1 MFLSSRDMIEAATQ
15 RPAASRFA
23 RVALL
28 GSAIGVLVL
37 AGCAPNLGPERKLST
52 PQDYASSRS
61 LAAPTVDW
69 PDQTWWTA
77 YNDPELTDLI
87 EQALRGSPDLRSAQA
102 RVREAE
108 AQATQAGS
116 KLLPNVGASGS
127 VKETKIEQSLALPPM
142 AESQISNAIPQGWNP
157 TAQLAANL
165 NWQLD
170 FFGRNRAALAAAT
183 SQADAARA
191 DEASARLQIATGV
204 ASAYADLLRLYA
216 DRDAAAEALKVR
228 RQTLD
233 LIGQRLR
240 NGLETRGGFSQ
251 QNATVPQSQADLDR
265 LDLQILQ
272 ARHQLAALLGLGPD
286 AGLDVPRP
294 TAVGLHPLGLPA
306 NISADLIGRRPD
318 ITAARLRAEA
328 ARQQTKSARADFYPS
343 VNLAGSY
350 TVLSLKASD
359 LFSHNIQLAQVG
371 PAISL
376 PLFDGGQ
383 RVGAYKGARAQYDA
397 AVADYDKTLANA
409 LREVADAV
417 AAQRSLAAQV
427 ADAQASLTSGE
438 EAYSIAKQRYQ
449 GGLSPYLDVLTAE
462 NSVLQQRR
470 TLADLNAQALSLDV
484 TLIRALGGG
493 FTAPAPHSSSDR

>member
-1 MFLSSRDMIEAATQ
+1 LSLVGLSLTALGMAL
-15 RPAASRFA
+15 AS
-23 RVALL
+23 
-28 GSAIGVLVL
+28 
-37 AGCAPNLGPERKLST
+37 CAPNLGPEKKLSL
-52 PQDYASSRS
+52 PQDYASARS
-61 LAAPTVDW
+61 LAAPAVDW
-69 PDQTWWTA
+69 PEETWWTV

-87 EQALRGSPDLRSAQA
+87 EQALRGSPDLRTAQA

-108 AQATQAGS
+108 AQATQAGAR
-116 KLLPNVGASGS
+116 LLPSLSASGS
-127 VKETKIEQSLALPPM
+127 VKETKIEQSLALPPQ
-142 AESQISNAIPQGWNP
+142 AESEISNAIPSGWNP

-251 QNATVPQSQADLDR
+251 QNATLPQAQGDLDR

-272 ARHQLAALLGLGPD
+272 ARHQLAALLGQGPD

-294 TAVGLHPLGLPA
+294 TNIALRPLGLPA
-306 NISADLIGRRPD
+306 TVSADLIGRRPD
-318 ITAARLRAEA
+318 IAAARLRAEA
-328 ARQQTKSARADFYPS
+328 ARQQIKSARADFYPS

-359 LFSHNIQLAQVG
+359 LFKHNIQLTQVG

-383 RVGAYKGARAQYDA
+383 RVGASKGARAQYDE

-409 LREVADAV
+409 LREVADGI
-417 AAQRSLAAQV
+417 AAQRSLASQL
-427 ADAQASLTSGE
+427 ADAKASLASGE

-462 NSVLQQRR
+462 NSVLSERR
-470 TLADLNAQALSLDV
+470 TLADLDAQALSLDV

-493 FTAPAPHSSSDR
+493 FVAGAPNQTPSR

>member
-1 MFLSSRDMIEAATQ
+1 MQAATQ
-15 RPAASRFA
+15 RPTVSRSLAAF
-23 RVALL
+23 VLL
-28 GSAIGVLVL
+28 TLGVLGL
-37 AGCAPNLGPERKLST
+37 AGCAPDLGPERKLSL
-52 PQDYASSRS
+52 PQDYASARS

-69 PDQTWWTA
+69 PDETWWTV

-108 AQATQAGS
+108 AEAQATQAGAR
-116 KLLPNVGASGS
+116 LLPNVGASGS
-127 VKETKIEQSLALPPM
+127 VKETKIEQSIDLP
-142 AESQISNAIPQGWNP
+142 ANISGAIPSGWNP
-157 TAQLAANL
+157 AAQLAANL

-228 RQTLD
+228 RLTLD

-251 QNATVPQSQADLDR
+251 QNATVPQAQADLDR

-294 TAVGLHPLGLPA
+294 TGVGLHPLGLPTD
-306 NISADLIGRRPD
+306 ISADLIGRRPD

-383 RVGAYKGARAQYDA
+383 RAGAYKGARAQYDA

-427 ADAQASLTSGE
+427 ADAKASLTSGE

-462 NSVLQQRR
+462 NAVLQQRR

-493 FTAPAPHSSSDR
+493 FVATAPRSHSDR

>member
-1 MFLSSRDMIEAATQ
+1 MIEAATHPLNRTRVMALFGAF
-15 RPAASRFA
+15 RPAPLVGFA
-23 RVALL
+23 LAALAL
-28 GSAIGVLVL
+28 SS
-37 AGCAPNLGPERKLST
+37 CAPNLGPERKLAA
-52 PQDYASSRS
+52 PQDYASTRS
-61 LAAPTVDW
+61 LAAPTVEW
-69 PDQTWWTA
+69 PDETWWTA

-87 EQALRGSPDLRSAQA
+87 EQALRGNPDLRAAQA
-102 RVREAE
+102 RVRAAQ
-108 AQATQAGS
+108 AQATQVGAA
-116 KLLPNVGASGS
+116 LLPNLSASGS
-127 VKETKIEQSLALPPM
+127 VKETKIEQSLLPAPL
-142 AESQISNAIPQGWNP
+142 STDIPQGWNP
-157 TAQLAANL
+157 TGELAANL

-216 DRDAAAEALKVR
+216 DRDAAVEALKVR

-233 LIGQRLR
+233 LLSQRLQ

-251 QNATVPQSQADLDR
+251 QNATVPQAQADLTR

-272 ARHQLAALLGLGPD
+272 ARHQLAALLGQGPD

-294 TAVGLHPLGLPA
+294 TAVVLRPLGLPA
-306 NISADLIGRRPD
+306 DISANLIGRRPD
-318 ITAARLRAEA
+318 IAAARLRAEV
-328 ARQQTKSARADFYPS
+328 ARQQIKAARADFYPS

-350 TVLSLKASD
+350 TVLSLKVQD
-359 LFSHNIQLAQVG
+359 LFDKNLQLSRIG

-383 RVGAYKGARAQYDA
+383 RVGAYRGARAQYDE

-409 LREVADAV
+409 LREVADAI

-427 ADAQASLTSGE
+427 ADARASLASGE

-449 GGLSPYLDVLTAE
+449 GGLSAYLDVLTAE
-462 NSVLQQRR
+462 NAVLSERR
-470 TLADLNAQALSLDV
+470 TLADLDAQTLSLDV

-493 FTAPAPHSSSDR
+493 FVANAPDHTSSR